1 MKLFRRVPPNFF
13 TPEREDELT
22 EFAEKAQLFAAEQ
35 EGDRV
40 NYLVD
45 MFSDNEVMWDVFLQ
59 ESWVIKHNPLTD
71 SRGNLDMLAAFIAEG
86 GNHLRDTWDNVCWAR
101 YSDFQNDLA
110 RSGLHGLHFRIGI
123 NDAMDRVEHT
133 KTLAFMLFK
142 LNPTSFMNNL
152 NALQGL
158 SSLVECREL
167 AEGYLTNIRLSKAV
181 SMEDVKLLIAGA
193 QGANPDDYRLALTK
207 MLYGNN
213 TPVEKVRTHLIFDIE
228 NALVPLVYNYG
239 YLLKSKGVSVEEIK
253 DKASANI
260 DALLAFLTLE
270 TPAQAAIKRQILINL
285 FSPFP
290 EGLEMMNATTEEI
303 QGAFLDPALVGHP
316 CTEAFGFTLCGPVAV
331 FGAEASTRKAD
342 RRTQIVEYFKETP
355 YALDFEVAIRG
366 RMAKSEIIVDLFADK
381 YSNGHSTFMDEILCG
396 QRPQVFIPEDLL
408 GHLLHR
414 DRICRYS
421 DQAVL
426 ELVTRT
432 LSHIRAP
439 GVLGRKFLAEGSR
452 GLDLTFKDRPHLR
465 DAVLQMLDENKL
477 LTKDMFDW
485 FGFGA
490 RELKVLGRRASNDLK
505 QHVLQ
510 GALGL

>member
-1 MKLFRRVPPNFF
+1 
-13 TPEREDELT
+13 
-22 EFAEKAQLFAAEQ
+22 
-35 EGDRV
+35 
-40 NYLVD
+40 
-45 MFSDNEVMWDVFLQ
+45 
-59 ESWVIKHNPLTD
+59 
-71 SRGNLDMLAAFIAEG
+71 
-86 GNHLRDTWDNVCWAR
+86 
-101 YSDFQNDLA
+101 
-110 RSGLHGLHFRIGI
+110 
-123 NDAMDRVEHT
+123 
-133 KTLAFMLFK
+133 
-142 LNPTSFMNNL
+142 
-152 NALQGL
+152 
-158 SSLVECREL
+158 
-167 AEGYLTNIRLSKAV
+167 
-181 SMEDVKLLIAGA
+181 
-193 QGANPDDYRLALTK
+193 
-207 MLYGNN
+207 
-213 TPVEKVRTHLIFDIE
+213 
-228 NALVPLVYNYG
+228 
-239 YLLKSKGVSVEEIK
+239 
-253 DKASANI
+253 
-260 DALLAFLTLE
+260 
-270 TPAQAAIKRQILINL
+270 
-285 FSPFP
+285 
-290 EGLEMMNATTEEI
+290 MMNATTEEI